1 MIPRYRVA
9 YKNKILGEVGAIDF
23 IDETVEIPVYDS
35 ETGEYLVSYELGLNQ
50 VTLMQSTGLFDK
62 NGKEVFEGDVVRMH
76 SGELLPVRLHHGMFG
91 PVCYYV
97 SSVFEK
103 VGNIFENPE
112 LTEHPDFRE
121 ATND

>member
-1 MIPRYRVA
+1 MVVPKFRAFYEGRM
-9 YKNKILGEVGAIDF
+9 YEVKAVIW
-23 IDETVEIPVYDS
+23 TS
-35 ETGEYLVSYELGLNQ
+35 RGLY
-50 VTLMQSTGLFDK
+50 VTLDEGNQAGRRVRGARVMQPTGLFDV
-62 NGKEVFEGDVVRMH
+62 NGKEIFEGDVVRMH
-76 SGELLPVRLHHGMFG
+76 SGELLPVRLHHGMFE